1 MKENEKEKGNKAKEI
16 KTDKEGKMQ
25 TWTYETLKIQ
35 G

>member
-1 MKENEKEKGNKAKEI
+1 MKERMKKKREI

-25 TWTYETLKIQ
+25 TWTYETLKKQ